1 MFAATKHI
9 ATTGGVP
16 VVKGSVNLGATG
28 SLTIPNSTALQLGS
42 GNFTVESWWYVDWAA
57 APTNQTW
64 FDKGWV
70 SGGAIVVQTAGTQSK
85 QQLVYASGASST
97 LMSVIPSSNAWH
109 HIALVRSSG
118 ILKFYLD
125 GTAAGSAS
133 NSTNFNN
140 ASTLAI
146 GSSFSNGY
154 PLRGYI
160 SNFRIVK
167 GVAIYTADFTPPTTP
182 LSVTP
187 ETTLLTCQ
195 SPTGITDAS
204 TNGFTITA
212 RSGAAA
218 SSVSPFA

>member
-1 MFAATKHI
+1 MFAATRHI
-9 ATTGGVP
+9 ATAGGIS

-28 SLTIPNSTALQLGS
+28 SLTIPNDTALQLGS
-42 GNFTVESWWYVDWAA
+42 GDFTVESWWYVDFAA
-57 APTNQTW
+57 SANQTW

-70 SGGAIVVQTAGTQSK
+70 SSGAIVVQTAGTQLK
-85 QQLVYASGASST
+85 QQLVYASGTGST
-97 LMSVIPSSNAWH
+97 LMSVIPSNNAWH

-118 ILKFYLD
+118 TLKFYLD
-125 GTAAGSAS
+125 GASAGSAS

-140 ASTLAI
+140 TSPLAI
-146 GSSFSNGY
+146 GSSYSNGY

-167 GVAIYTADFTPPTTP
+167 GVAVYTSDFTPPTTP
-182 LSVTP
+182 LTVTP

-195 SPTGITDAS
+195 SPTTITDAS
-204 TNGFTITA
+204 TNAFTITA